1 MHSKNII
8 HLDLKPGND
17 SCYDP
22 KKILFLL
29 EIFDKSIKEN
39 LIAEKTQT
47 SFTSVKIIDFG
58 LAVDISNENGK
69 LSIYSSSNMIVFH
82 IIHFIFFLTVSSIL
96 RLLKTTALSL
106 APMDIDPQ
114 NKFNLLLFLIRLT
127 CGQ

>member
-58 LAVDISNENGK
+58 LAIDISNENGK
-69 LSIYSSSNMIVFH
+69 SSIYSSSNMIVFH
-82 IIHFIFFLTVSSIL
+82 IIHFISFSF
-96 RLLKTTALSL
+96 
-106 APMDIDPQ
+106 
-114 NKFNLLLFLIRLT
+114 
-127 CGQ
+127 